1 MTPAIDVAR
10 EAGIEHQLHQYQ
22 HDPASA
28 GYGTE
33 AAEKLGLNPAC
44 VFKTLVVAV
53 DTRTLVVAIVPVNAM
68 LSMKLVAKAASGK
81 KASMADKQ
89 QVQRSSGYVLG
100 GVSPLGQKRPLA
112 TFIDESAQL
121 FERIH
126 VSAGRRGLE
135 IELAPEDLATLTQG
149 HFVALRQE

>member
-10 EAGIEHQLHQYQ
+10 DAGIEHQLHQYQ

-33 AAEKLGLNPAC
+33 AAKKLGLNPAC

-53 DTRTLVVAIVPVNAM
+53 DTKTLVVAIVPVNAM
-68 LSMKLVAKAASGK
+68 LSMKLIAKAASGK
-81 KASMADKQ
+81 KAIMADKQ

-121 FERIH
+121 FEQIH

>member
-44 VFKTLVVAV
+44 VFKTLIVAV
-53 DTRTLVVAIVPVNAM
+53 GTKTLVVAIIPVNAM
-68 LSMKLVAKAASGK
+68 LSMKLIAKAANGK
-81 KASMADKQ
+81 KAIMADKQ

-100 GVSPLGQKRPLA
+100 GVSPLGQKRPLT

-135 IELAPEDLATLTQG
+135 IELAPEDLAALTQG

>member
-10 EAGIEHQLHQYQ
+10 EAGIEYQLHQYQ

-28 GYGTE
+28 DYGTE
-33 AAEKLGLNPAC
+33 AAKKLGLNPAC
-44 VFKTLVVAV
+44 VFKTLMVAV
-53 DTRTLVVAIVPVNAM
+53 DTKTLMVAIVPVNTM
-68 LSMKLVAKAASGK
+68 LSMKLIAKAANGK
-81 KASMADKQ
+81 KAIMADKQ

-100 GVSPLGQKRPLA
+100 GVSPLGHKRPLA

-135 IELAPEDLATLTQG
+135 IELAPEDLATLTLG
-149 HFVALRQE
+149 RFVALRLK

>member
-10 EAGIEHQLHQYQ
+10 EAGIEHHIHQYQ

-53 DTRTLVVAIVPVNAM
+53 DTKTLVVAIVPVNAM
-68 LSMKLVAKAASGK
+68 LSMKLIAKAANGK
-81 KASMADKQ
+81 KAIMADKQ

-135 IELAPEDLATLTQG
+135 IELAPADLAALTQAQ
-149 HFVALRQE
+149 FVALRQE

>member
-22 HDPASA
+22 HDPASI

-53 DTRTLVVAIVPVNAM
+53 DVKTLVVAIVPVNAM
-68 LSMKLVAKAASGK
+68 LSMKLIAKAASGK
-81 KASMADKQ
+81 KAIMADKQ

-100 GVSPLGQKRPLA
+100 GVSPLGQKRTLT
-112 TFIDESAQL
+112 TFIDESARL

-135 IELAPEDLATLTQG
+135 IELAPADLATLTLG
-149 HFVALRQE
+149 CFVALRLE

>member
-10 EAGIEHQLHQYQ
+10 KAGIEHQLHQYQ

-44 VFKTLVVAV
+44 VFKTLIVAV
-53 DTRTLVVAIVPVNAM
+53 GTKTLVVAIVPVNAM
-68 LSMKLVAKAASGK
+68 LSMKLIAKAASGK
-81 KASMADKQ
+81 KATMADKQ

-126 VSAGRRGLE
+126 VSAGQRGLE

-149 HFVALRQE
+149 RFVALRQQ